1 MAEITRNDLIPGNDI
16 YAPNRISNIVN
27 KSGWKVSCNMFK
39 SESLYTDGGLVL
51 AGGHGVVDVL
61 VGDGLGVEAL
71 PHPANAVFQHLHI
84 GDGLLGGE
92 GAPTGPSGPGA
103 FGPYVQKPIPPF
115 RRTARRYFAFG
126 RAWGRAG
133 GSGRG

>member
-1 MAEITRNDLIPGNDI
+1 MVDERELEREGAVKVVEGA
-16 YAPNRISNIVN
+16 APAV
-27 KSGWKVSCNMFK
+27 
-39 SESLYTDGGLVL
+39 EDGGLVL

-61 VGDGLGVEAL
+61 VGDGFCVEAL

-92 GAPTGPSGPGA
+92 GTLTGPSGPGA
-103 FGPYVQKPIPPF
+103 FGPFVQKPIPPF
-115 RRTARRYFAFG
+115 RRTAHRYFAFG